1 MYRKLRKRGSTETLD
16 LDSLMDILSCEVG
29 VMLFLVIYTVLQLG
43 STSFQL
49 AVPTPIAPPE
59 DSKRV
64 VILCNNG
71 TVRVID
77 TSGPLRELL
86 AGLEIITYSDIPAFV
101 RQANQRPPF
110 DQYFRYRLDY
120 VERAI
125 ALGGRTRA
133 FEVEI
138 QELPGAVGDSI
149 HQLDDGSTYVAL
161 LDALDAG
168 DTWLA
173 FAVDSMSLNV
183 FRRARL
189 LASERGFATTWD
201 PFTLDFPTT
210 FAVAADGSGGGP
222 TPRDALSK
230 PPR

>member
-1 MYRKLRKRGSTETLD
+1 MYRKPRQGDSAGILN
-16 LDSLMDILSCEVG
+16 LDSLMDILSCLVG

-43 STSFQL
+43 STAFQL
-49 AVPTPIAPPE
+49 AVPTPLDPPE

-77 TSGPLRELL
+77 TSGPIGELL
-86 AGLEIITYSDIPAFV
+86 TGLEIVTYSDIPNFV
-101 RQANQRPPF
+101 REANRRPPI
-110 DQYFRYRLDY
+110 DQYFRFRLDY

-149 HQLDDGSTYVAL
+149 HQLDDGSAYAAIL
-161 LDALDAG
+161 DGLDAD

-173 FAVDSMSLNV
+173 FAVDSTSLNV
-183 FRRARL
+183 FRRARQ

-222 TPRDALSK
+222 SPRGALSK
-230 PPR
+230 PQR